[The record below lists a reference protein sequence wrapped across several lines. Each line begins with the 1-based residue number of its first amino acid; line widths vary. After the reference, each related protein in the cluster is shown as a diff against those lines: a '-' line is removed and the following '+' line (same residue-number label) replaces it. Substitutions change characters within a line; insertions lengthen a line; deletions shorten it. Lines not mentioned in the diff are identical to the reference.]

1 MAIPVMSVRVD
12 ADLVLVAKARAEAD
26 GITWPDWVAAAFK
39 DKLNPPTVPVSKT
52 EQKPYPRAAQIKP
65 SVTNG
70 QPQADRWNAKPT
82 CKACGAPLIAGKC
95 GNREC
100 K

>member
-12 ADLVLVAKARAEAD
+12 ADLVTRAKDQASAD
-26 GITWPDWVAAAFK
+26 GIAWPDWVAEALRRMMGEFAVLTKAEMSSAAWPK
-39 DKLNPPTVPVSKT
+39 PTK
-52 EQKPYPRAAQIKP
+52 
-65 SVTNG
+65 
-70 QPQADRWNAKPT
+70 PQADRWNAKPT